1 MNKVYKIIT
10 DQIVKK
16 LESGIIP
23 WHRPWNGGEPAMN
36 LITKKPYH
44 GINVFLLACSGYTS
58 PYWLTF
64 KQVQKLG
71 GHVKKGEKSTII
83 TFWSVK
89 QKEKNNESEETKTET
104 YAVLRY
110 YRVFNVEQCEG
121 LDGKVPEPKIRDFQP
136 IDEAERIVKAM
147 PKAPAITHKEQRA
160 YYSPMRDYVNMP
172 LQGTFISD
180 EEYYSALFHE
190 LTHSTGHESRLG
202 RKSLT
207 TLAGFGSHEYSKEEL
222 IAEMGSAYLCGHCGI
237 SQRVI
242 DNQAAYIQGWLGRLR
257 KDPKMVVWTASQA
270 QKAAD
275 YILAV

>member
-121 LDGKVPEPKIRDFQP
+121 LDGKVPEPKTRDFHP
-136 IDEAERIVKAM
+136 IEEAERIVKSM
-147 PKAPAITHKEQRA
+147 PQCPPIYHKKQRA
-160 YYSPMRDYVNMP
+160 YYTPVKDYVNMP

-257 KDPKMVVWTASQA
+257 KDPKMVVWAASQA

-275 YILAV
+275 YILAT